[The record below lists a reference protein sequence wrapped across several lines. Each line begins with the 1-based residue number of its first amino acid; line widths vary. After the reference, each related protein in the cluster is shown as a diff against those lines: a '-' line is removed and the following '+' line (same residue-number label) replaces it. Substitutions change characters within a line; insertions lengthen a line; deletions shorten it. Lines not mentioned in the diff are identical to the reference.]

1 MKIHRQKSQFSSPW
15 NFKKKLAIL
24 MWEWTWFL
32 FCKWT
37 PKNFNFWRLQIL
49 KLFGAKIYGN
59 PFVHQRCII
68 QQPWNVCLHDKSC
81 LGDQAV
87 VYALDTIE
95 IHEQA
100 IVAQEAYLC
109 TGTHDFNDDIRPLKT
124 DTIII
129 GKNAFI
135 GARAF
140 IFPGIKIGNNA
151 LVGACSVVTK
161 NVPDNCK
168 ALGNPA
174 KIKN

>member
-1 MKIHRQKSQFSSPW
+1 
-15 NFKKKLAIL
+15 
-24 MWEWTWFL
+24 
-32 FCKWT
+32 
-37 PKNFNFWRLQIL
+37 
-49 KLFGAKIYGN
+49 
-59 PFVHQRCII
+59 
-68 QQPWNVCLHDKSC
+68 
-81 LGDQAV
+81 
-87 VYALDTIE
+87 
-95 IHEQA
+95 
-100 IVAQEAYLC
+100 
-109 TGTHDFNDDIRPLKT
+109 LKT